1 MMFDWFYDNMG
12 SNASITIYLIM
23 FLIQAV
29 TFDFGEQKLKSLH
42 GLYRLLGMVGLLIV
56 GFVGMF
62 VYVNEQS
69 FKYDYARRQFGD
81 EFVRSATNVEINNR
95 MDRLRDEKHGGNED
109 SDRELYNSLFDL
121 AESTNLNI
129 TTVESDYHKTGT
141 ILETNRDVEFETRR
155 NGSDNK

>member
-1 MMFDWFYDNMG
+1 MFDWFYDNMG

>member
-1 MMFDWFYDNMG
+1 MFDWFYENMG

-23 FLIQAV
+23 FIIQAV
-29 TFDFGEQKLKSLH
+29 TFDFGERKLKSLH
-42 GLYRLLGMVGLLIV
+42 GLYRLLVTVGLLIV

-95 MDRLRDEKHGGNED
+95 MDKLRDEKHVSKTD
-109 SDRELYNSLFDL
+109 SDRELYNSLFNW

-129 TTVESDYHKTGT
+129 TTVEDEYHKSGT
-141 ILETNRDVEFETRR
+141 ILEINRDLEFETRR
-155 NGSDNK
+155 KGSDNK